1 MSNKFKISTARLAE
15 IIKEEYAS
23 ILDELGGRRPDVKK
37 TKSAVN
43 TEKAATDVETEED
56 NAELTKEESSPDS
69 MGSIRDLIRKELQS
83 L

>member
-15 IIKEEYAS
+15 IVKEEYAS
-23 ILDELGGRRPDVKK
+23 ILRELDGGRPEMKK
-37 TKSAVN
+37 TKPAVN

-69 MGSIRDLIRKELQS
+69 MASIRDLIRKELQR

>member
-23 ILDELGGRRPDVKK
+23 ILDELDGRRPDVKK